1 MAFGDT
7 YGYKTTNRFVAAVAT
22 SDVEGEDGDAVV
34 DVVLLG
40 FANGQRKSVPVA
52 TINAGAPDPDAGIF
66 ATLADVPNNYA
77 LAAATVDQAPVV
89 FEDGVRF

>member
-52 TINAGAPDPDAGIF
+52 VIQPTDPDAEANEF
-66 ATLADVPNNYA
+66 ADVDAVPNNYVV
-77 LAAATVDQAPVV
+77 AAADVTQAPVV

>member
-22 SDVEGEDGDAVV
+22 SDPVDGVV

-52 TINAGAPDPDAGIF
+52 VVGTGDEADNIF

-77 LAAATVDQAPVV
+77 VAAGSVDQAPVV

>member
-22 SDVEGEDGDAVV
+22 SDVEDDVV